1 MPEIDLET
9 GKVRYALSMISPF
22 DKKGQQKYEDMVL
35 LTRIQDSI
43 DTYIEDFECTPLH
56 KTLSFKQR
64 RLLKVFYK
72 EFKNLSCKEKKV
84 NA

>member
-1 MPEIDLET
+1 MLS
-9 GKVRYALSMISPF
+9 SMISSF
-22 DKKGQQKYEDMVL
+22 DKKGQQKCEDMML

-43 DTYIEDFECTPLH
+43 DTYIENFECTPLY

-64 RLLKVFYK
+64 QLLKIFYK

>member
-1 MPEIDLET
+1 MPEISTD
-9 GKVRYALSMISPF
+9 GKIRFDLSMTSPF
-22 DKKGQQKYEDMVL
+22 DEKGQQKCEDMML

-64 RLLKVFYK
+64 RLLKIFYK
-72 EFKNLSCKEKKV
+72 EFKNLLCKEKKV

>member
-1 MPEIDLET
+1 MPEISTD
-9 GKVRYALSMISPF
+9 GKIRFDLSMTSIF
-22 DKKGQQKYEDMVL
+22 DEKGQQKCEDMML
-35 LTRIQDSI
+35 LTRIQDVI

-64 RLLKVFYK
+64 RLLKIFYK
-72 EFKNLSCKEKKV
+72 EFKNLLCKEKKV